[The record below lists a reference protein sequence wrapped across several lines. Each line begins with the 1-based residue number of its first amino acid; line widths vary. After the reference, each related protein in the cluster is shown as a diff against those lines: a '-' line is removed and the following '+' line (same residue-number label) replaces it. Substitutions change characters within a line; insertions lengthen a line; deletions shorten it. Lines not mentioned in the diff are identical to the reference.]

1 MKFSIILFN
10 QNSGHNMHTVT
21 QWRTGTSL
29 CPMKNWEGFIPNLIT
44 YPRIIGS
51 TPANTVKIGKEMKI
65 IASDLIPKHNQSS
78 AFRFGKT
85 HLVLSNKT
93 VGNHYT
99 ISVCNM
105 YLYLSRYLVP

>member
-1 MKFSIILFN
+1 MKFSIILVN
-10 QNSGHNMHTVT
+10 QNSGHKIHTVT

-29 CPMKNWEGFIPNLIT
+29 CPIKTWEGVIKYFIT

-51 TPANTVKIGKEMKI
+51 TPANTVKIGIEMKMI
-65 IASDLIPKHNQSS
+65 SSDLISKHIQSI
-78 AFRFGKT
+78 ALRFGKS
-85 HLVLSNKT
+85 HMGLSNKT
-93 VGNHYT
+93 VGNHYN